1 MFRPRFCNQ
10 MLCTNISSS
19 TFFSPSLSK
28 PLCNYV
34 LFGMHVVQT
43 IGWILIKH
51 TVSPSHI
58 LFDFL
63 FRSFFII
70 CQYRKSNI
78 VCSTQQDFFD
88 ILCNYV
94 FTALF
99 IIDQPLLLFD
109 APMKILFYQ
118 YVLIFNNEP
127 MLFLSSANIF
137 SNSKVHIT
145 KHVFTL
151 SFEVL

>member
-58 LFDFL
+58 LFDSL
-63 FRSFFII
+63 FWSFFII
-70 CQYRKSNI
+70 CQYVNP
-78 VCSTQQDFFD
+78 
-88 ILCNYV
+88 ILYV
-94 FTALF
+94 QHNRTFYVLAF
-99 IIDQPLLLFD
+99 YVIMFSQPFLLLFN

-137 SNSKVHIT
+137 SKVHMPSPRQSLIQ
-145 KHVFTL
+145 
-151 SFEVL
+151 S

>member
-1 MFRPRFCNQ
+1 MSCKCCRHCQTLISEPLLRKTTDHETSRAIFRPWLVGLICLILQRVRFNYIVLIIKATASMFRPRFCNQ

-58 LFDFL
+58 LFDSL

-70 CQYRKSNI
+70 CQYVNPI
-78 VCSTQQDFFD
+78 LYVQHNSTFWHS
-88 ILCNYV
+88 
-94 FTALF
+94 
-99 IIDQPLLLFD
+99 
-109 APMKILFYQ
+109 M
-118 YVLIFNNEP
+118 
-127 MLFLSSANIF
+127 
-137 SNSKVHIT
+137 
-145 KHVFTL
+145 
-151 SFEVL
+151 

>member
-1 MFRPRFCNQ
+1 MRQALLFLDHDWSVSSVQFFNESDSIIVLIIKATASMFRPRFCNQ

-58 LFDFL
+58 LFDSL

-70 CQYRKSNI
+70 CQYVNP
-78 VCSTQQDFFD
+78 
-88 ILCNYV
+88 ILYV
-94 FTALF
+94 QHNRTFWHS
-99 IIDQPLLLFD
+99 
-109 APMKILFYQ
+109 M
-118 YVLIFNNEP
+118 
-127 MLFLSSANIF
+127 
-137 SNSKVHIT
+137 
-145 KHVFTL
+145 
-151 SFEVL
+151 

>member
-19 TFFSPSLSK
+19 TFF
-28 PLCNYV
+28 PLPFLNPCV
-34 LFGMHVVQT
+34 TMHVVQT

-58 LFDFL
+58 LFDSL

-70 CQYRKSNI
+70 CQYVNPI
-78 VCSTQQDFFD
+78 GLFG

-109 APMKILFYQ
+109 VPMKILFYQ
-118 YVLIFNNEP
+118 YVLIFNNKP
-127 MLFLSSANIF
+127 MLFLSSAN
-137 SNSKVHIT
+137 
-145 KHVFTL
+145 
-151 SFEVL
+151 